1 VAVDKADDDWLDG
14 LKRAATALGVNR
26 ARLAGGGARY
36 ICNVVV
42 ALEGGQRGI
51 SRKVAEYSVDRSDTS
66 RELLLLRPSRR
77 ELLLLRADRDVQLID
92 LSSLARQRFP
102 STQPSTVRML
112 RG

>member
-1 VAVDKADDDWLDG
+1 VAVDEADDDWLGG
-14 LKRAATALGVNR
+14 LERAATALGVNR
-26 ARLAGGGARY
+26 PRLAGGGAHC

-51 SRKVAEYSVDRSDTS
+51 SRKVAEYSVDSSDTS